1 MSLFDPKP
9 PSPSLNSI
17 ETEEPPKDFSPKD
30 PLEILLEAV
39 TPEKREAVVRAWHEH
54 VSADPQS
61 IAAQWALVHFS
72 LVTGMR
78 ENTAR
83 VAFLRSKLGEDRE
96 ELDKERQLLTGK
108 FRVEDSQTAAQM
120 GEYLKVIEAGT
131 RDQVKRLADLEN
143 ATQTVRSVTE
153 NANRQI
159 ERLAKSTEE
168 LFSWVTWTLL
178 SASFLAGAGSAYYL
192 LKHVWPD

>member
-9 PSPSLNSI
+9 PSPSPKSI
-17 ETEEPPKDFSPKD
+17 EIEEPPKDFSSKD
-30 PLEILLEAV
+30 PLEILLEAI

-78 ENTAR
+78 ENTTR

-96 ELDKERQLLTGK
+96 ELDKKGRSLTGL
-108 FRVEDSQTAAQM
+108 FRMEDSQIAEQM
-120 GEYLKVIEAGT
+120 REYLKVIEAEKSEHS
-131 RDQVKRLADLEN
+131 KRSEELER
-143 ATQTVRSVTE
+143 ATETVRSAGKA
-153 NANRQI
+153 ANEQI
-159 ERLAKSTEE
+159 SRLEKSADEF
-168 LFSWVTWTLL
+168 FSRVFWICVGL
-178 SASFLAGAGSAYYL
+178 SFVAGAGSVYFL
-192 LKHVWPD
+192 FVK